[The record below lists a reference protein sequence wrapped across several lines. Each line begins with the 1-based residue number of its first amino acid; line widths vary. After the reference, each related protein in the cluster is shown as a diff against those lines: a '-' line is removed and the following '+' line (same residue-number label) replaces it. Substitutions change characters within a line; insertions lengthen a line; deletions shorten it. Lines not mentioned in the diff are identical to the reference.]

1 MAKSIFLLFPLLS
14 HSFQPGP
21 VVLKE
26 GATTTREKVVFF
38 WSWEEEGRTG
48 VVGSTL
54 RTTFRTDD
62 SQYPS
67 NDVPYRRQSV
77 LFGRRSVPATVSTPT
92 RCAVEQVRG
101 LVLRLP

>member
-38 WSWEEEGRTG
+38 GLGKRKDGRESLG
-48 VVGSTL
+48 VPFERRSVPTTVSTL

-62 SQYPS
+62 SQYS
-67 NDVPYRRQSV
+67 SDDVLYRQQSV
-77 LFGRRSVPATVSTPT
+77 PQPGVP
-92 RCAVEQVRG
+92 
-101 LVLRLP
+101 